1 MNGRDEDLS
10 TRDLLGD
17 DPGKRRGDEAVR
29 DDIPHGD
36 DTRHDEDLR
45 RDDER
50 RTDEPEYQGSMTAG
64 EDPDVVEADAPTR
77 LFSEAD
83 SERYLE
89 KWESVQA
96 TFVDDPRA
104 AVEHADGLVAEVI
117 RRLAETFSEEREN
130 LEGQWAGGGDVSTE
144 DLRVALQ
151 RYRAFFRRLLEV

>member
-1 MNGRDEDLS
+1 MSTGRDDLS
-10 TRDLLGD
+10 TRDLVHD
-17 DPGKRRGDEAVR
+17 DR
-29 DDIPHGD
+29 
-36 DTRHDEDLR
+36 DTRRDPQVDTLPAPPESAPRDETL
-45 RDDER
+45 
-50 RTDEPEYQGSMTAG
+50 PS
-64 EDPDVVEADAPTR
+64 APHAETER
-77 LFSEAD
+77 LFGEED
-83 SERYLE
+83 SRTYLGR
-89 KWESVQA
+89 WESVQA